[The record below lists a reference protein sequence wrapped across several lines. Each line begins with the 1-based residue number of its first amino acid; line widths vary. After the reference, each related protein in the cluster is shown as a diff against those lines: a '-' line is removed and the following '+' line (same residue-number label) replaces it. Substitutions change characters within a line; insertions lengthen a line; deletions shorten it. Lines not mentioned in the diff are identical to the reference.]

1 LPRLALASRWYP
13 RQFKSARRRI
23 ACTVAW
29 IPRPQNSICRWP
41 LARGGE
47 FPAIN
52 ALLEL
57 GASGE
62 GICSRCLRRCL
73 KALGQPAAVLDGRL
87 RLGQREGEA
96 VRGHHIVAPAD
107 AVLLDAENLLEVDE
121 AERDKGG
128 RRVGGRPAELVVEGG
143 EEALPQVAVGGGH
156 RGDAGEAEPVDEA
169 ILPGAVDALTAP
181 AGRGRIAE
189 NVFDAQAGEGAADL
203 VRRRRS
209 GVPPATG
216 VWTVQWARSV
226 YRAMGKPWRAR
237 TARRAVMMA
246 TTLSPLSRSSAY
258 EGVAEADTVLAAGE
272 GVAVADV
279 EALVAIA
286 VEREQTL
293 DVGRGGRLGEGTCR
307 RRSNRPS

>member
-1 LPRLALASRWYP
+1 M
-13 RQFKSARRRI
+13 
-23 ACTVAW
+23 
-29 IPRPQNSICRWP
+29 
-41 LARGGE
+41 
-47 FPAIN
+47 
-52 ALLEL
+52 
-57 GASGE
+57 
-62 GICSRCLRRCL
+62 
-73 KALGQPAAVLDGRL
+73 LDGRL

-96 VRGHHIVAPAD
+96 VRGHHIVAPDD
-107 AVLLDAENLLEVDE
+107 AVLLHAENLLEVDA

-156 RGDAGEAEPVDEA
+156 HGDAGEAEPVDEA

-209 GVPPATG
+209 GVPPAIG

-272 GVAVADV
+272 GEAVADV